1 MTKKQFYRN
10 CYVVIF
16 ISIIAGIVSMLLLL
30 RAIAYNNIEMQIVFG
45 SLLVFSLILMVLSLI
60 ASLGEY
66 KPSKWPPSMPF
77 PIITSPNKY
86 AIVYLD
92 ETLQWWII
100 EYYKTYAETQFAYYY
115 LKESN
120 KLHIS
125 VFQKEYDQTKGQYI
139 NKELHWS

>member
-1 MTKKQFYRN
+1 MTRNKFYRN
-10 CYVVIF
+10 CDMVIF
-16 ISIIAGIVSMLLLL
+16 ISIIASIVSMLLLL
-30 RAIAYNNIEMQIVFG
+30 RAIAYNDIEMQIVFG
-45 SLLVFSLILMVLSLI
+45 SLLVFSLILMILSII

-66 KPSKWPPSMPF
+66 KPNKWPPTMPF

-92 ETLQWWII
+92 ETWWII
-100 EYYKTYAETQFAYYY
+100 EYYETRAEVQVTYYY
-115 LKESN
+115 LKERN

>member
-10 CYVVIF
+10 CYVA
-16 ISIIAGIVSMLLLL
+16 ISISIMAGIVSILLLL

-45 SLLVFSLILMVLSLI
+45 SLLVFSLISMVLSLI

-66 KPSKWPPSMPF
+66 KPSKWPPAMPF

-86 AIVYLD
+86 AIVYLE
-92 ETLQWWII
+92 ETWWII
-100 EYYKTYAETQFAYYY
+100 EYYETRAEAQVAFYY
-115 LKESN
+115 LKERN

-125 VFQKEYDQTKGQYI
+125 VFQKEYDQIKGYI
-139 NKELHWS
+139 NKKLHWS